1 MPTYVYECDEGHEIE
16 VVQSIHDEPLT
27 ECPDI
32 SYRDLEGSAFEER
45 VCSAPCRRVIQSVF
59 FKIDG
64 AGVYKPGFQ

>member
-1 MPTYVYECDEGHEIE
+1 MPTYVYECDEGHEVE

-27 ECPDI
+27 KCP
-32 SYRDLEGSAFEER
+32 EELDDNLTVVR
-45 VCSAPCRRVIQSVF
+45 VPCGQPCRRVIQSVF